1 MFTSSAS
8 LCSSLSESLVTL
20 GFLFTSLCSAYSA
33 MLLRLTLII
42 CSGSSTC
49 TSVLSV
55 LLLVAL
61 CIQQQYIYPCGVN
74 SVIRLRA
81 NLLLIVLL
89 LC

>member
-8 LCSSLSESLVTL
+8 LYSSPSESLVTL
-20 GFLFTSLCSAYSA
+20 RFPLTSPCSA

-42 CSGSSTC
+42 CSGSSMC
-49 TSVLSV
+49 TSVLSA

-61 CIQQQYIYPCGVN
+61 CIRWQYIYPCVVC

-89 LC
+89 LS